1 MKITNI
7 EYQKNNINRVNI
19 YVDNV
24 FSIGIDLELKFKYNL
39 EVGLEVDDEFITR
52 VIQAE
57 ESIKAKNH
65 ALNLLSYRQ
74 RTEKEIRDSLLR
86 KGYNE
91 ESINNAVDFCIKY
104 NYIDDKKFAES
115 FLKDKINLNKLGPE
129 RIKYELR
136 LKGVDKDI
144 IEDVLYVKYDD
155 QFEMARDLAFKKIS
169 SYKNDDRN
177 AQYRKLSGFLQ
188 RKGYSYGV
196 ISKVLKDVLQD

>member
-115 FLKDKINLNKLGPE
+115 FLK
-129 RIKYELR
+129 YELR

>member
-7 EYQKNNINRVNI
+7 EYQKNNNDRVNI

-24 FSIGIDLELKFKYNL
+24 FSIGLDLELKIKFNL
-39 EVGLEVDDEFITR
+39 EVGLEVDDDFITR
-52 VIQAE
+52 LIEAE
-57 ESIKAKNH
+57 EFNKAKFH

-74 RTEKEIRDSLLR
+74 RTEKEIRDSLSR
-86 KGYNE
+86 KGFNE
-91 ESINNAVDFCIKY
+91 ESINKAIDFCIEY
-104 NYIDDKKFAES
+104 NYIDDKKFAQS
-115 FLKDKINLNKLGPE
+115 FSRDKVNLNKLGPE

-136 LKGVDKDI
+136 IKGVDKDI
-144 IEDVLYVKYDD
+144 INEVLHVKYDD
-155 QFEMARDLAFKKIS
+155 QFQMAKDLALKKIS

-196 ISKVLKDVLQD
+196 ISKVLKDILQD